1 MINCDIIN
9 LTICL
14 SDLEPD
20 QYYISPTNKKK
31 YLNIS
36 VSARKEPD
44 KYNNDLSVAYKKKQ
58 KGDETKY
65 VKNSSGKTVSFNNS
79 INNTNNNNS
88 NVENNEQNTVPT
100 NDDLPF

>member
-20 QYYISPTNKKK
+20 QYFVSTNNKK
-31 YLNIS
+31 YLNVT

-44 KYNNDLSVAYKKKQ
+44 KYNNDLSVTYKKK

-79 INNTNNNNS
+79 INNSNNNNS
-88 NVENNEQNTVPT
+88 NVENNKQNTVST